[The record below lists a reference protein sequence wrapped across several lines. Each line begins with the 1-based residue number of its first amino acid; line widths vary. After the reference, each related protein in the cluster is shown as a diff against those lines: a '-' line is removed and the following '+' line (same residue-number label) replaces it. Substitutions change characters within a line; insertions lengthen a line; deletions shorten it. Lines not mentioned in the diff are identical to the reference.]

1 MLRSLTRRRL
11 HAPLARHSTRAMHQ
25 LKMSPEVEAALRDGK
40 PIVALESTI
49 ISHGMP
55 FPQNFEM
62 ATKVEAI
69 VRENGACPATIA
81 ILDGEICVGLADSQ
95 LHTLASL
102 GAKATK
108 CSTRDIASVVAS
120 NGTGATTVS
129 STMRIAHA
137 AGIDVFVTGGIG
149 GVHRFCE
156 ETLDISTDLMELSRT
171 PVAVICAGVKSILD
185 IPKTL
190 EFLETNAVPV
200 VGYGT
205 SEFPA
210 FFTTTS
216 GSKAHV
222 RLDTPGAIAKLIAT
236 SKNLGLPNGF
246 VVAVPN
252 PAPADANVITHA
264 IESGL
269 AQAKENNITGNAVT
283 PFLLKRINELTKGES
298 LTSNIALVEHNAV
311 IGAKIAVA
319 LKASATPLPSNAVDS
334 DVVVVGGTVLDI
346 ISRPSDQFVHGT
358 SNIGHTKQTWGGV
371 GRNIAECL
379 HRLNVTTL
387 LVSNVGRDAAGAS
400 LLQQLQAIGMSTA
413 GIATPAA
420 HATAT
425 YCAMLN
431 GAGNLEVAIA
441 DMSIAEAMDD
451 FDVAEWTSPST
462 KAVVFDGNLSATTM
476 AKVAAATVPLLWFE
490 PTSVEKARRV
500 VHAGAL
506 PRVHAISPNSDELA
520 AMARALVD
528 DEGHSQW
535 TTVDAAF
542 NVPKGQ
548 RHIPLVDGIVT
559 DLLTVAKVMHS
570 EKKKPVHVLVTM
582 GKDGAVVATT
592 DTVRQLPPGGVHYG
606 SCLSPPLSIVYLPGT
621 PKSVWNCTGAG
632 DSFVG
637 GTIYGMLKGHDVVQS
652 AHMGMMAA
660 RKSLD
665 SDLPI
670 HPELTPHVLQG

>member
-1 MLRSLTRRRL
+1 MLRTFVRQRV
-11 HAPLARHSTRAMHQ
+11 LARHGARALHQ
-25 LKMSPEVEAALRDGK
+25 LKLSPEVQAAARDGK

-55 FPQNFEM
+55 FPQNLEM

-81 ILDGEICVGLADSQ
+81 ILDGEVCVGLAESQ

-108 CSTRDIASVVAS
+108 CSTRDIAAVVAS
-120 NGTGATTVS
+120 RGTGATTVS

-171 PVAVICAGVKSILD
+171 PVAVVCAGVKSILD

-205 SEFPA
+205 NEFPA

-222 RLDTPGAIAKLIAT
+222 RLDSPAGIATLIAT
-236 SKNLGLPNGF
+236 SKELKLPNGF

-252 PAPADANVITHA
+252 PAPADASVITHA

-269 AQAKENNITGNAVT
+269 AQAKADNITGNAVT
-283 PFLLKRINELTKGES
+283 PFLLKRINELTKGQS
-298 LTSNIALVEHNAV
+298 LTSNIALVEHNAA
-311 IGAKIAVA
+311 IGAQIAVA
-319 LKASATPLPSNAVDS
+319 LKNLQAPASASVSAPPS

-346 ISRPSDQFVHGT
+346 ISRPADQLVNGT

-379 HRLNVTTL
+379 HRLDVATL
-387 LVSNVGRDAAGAS
+387 LISNVGEDAAGAS
-400 LLQQLQAIGMSTA
+400 LRQQLEAIGMTTV
-413 GIATPAA
+413 GIASQPGQ
-420 HATAT
+420 ATAT
-425 YCAMLN
+425 YCAMLS
-431 GAGNLEVAIA
+431 ASGNLEVAVA
-441 DMSIAEAMDD
+441 DMTVAEAMDD
-451 FDVAEWTSPST
+451 LDVCAWTTPTT
-462 KAVVFDGNLSATTM
+462 KALVFDGNLSAATM
-476 AKVAAATVPLLWFE
+476 AKLAAAPVPLLWFE

-506 PRVHAISPNSDELA
+506 PRVHVISPNQDELA
-520 AMARALVD
+520 AMARALVE
-528 DEGHSQW
+528 DEGHTQW
-535 TTVDAAF
+535 SIVDAGF
-542 NVPKGQ
+542 VVPKTQ
-548 RHIPLVDGIVT
+548 RHVPLVDGIVT
-559 DLLTVAKVMHS
+559 DLLTVAKAMHS
-570 EKKKPVHVLVTM
+570 EHGKAVHVLVTM

-592 DTVRQLPPGGVHYG
+592 DAVRALPAGGVLYG
-606 SCLSPPLSIVYLPGT
+606 SCHSPPLSVVYLPGA
-621 PKSVWNCTGAG
+621 PKNVWNCTGAG

-637 GTIYGMLKGHDVVQS
+637 GTLYGILKGHDMIQA
-652 AHMGMMAA
+652 AHLGMIAA

-670 HPELTPHVLQG
+670 HPHLAATDLN